1 MTSAIAL
8 YHQTKTPISF
18 LCKQRLNPKS
28 LIQPSKTLPIELTRT
43 HLIQEPSFKL
53 LGRHPLAICI
63 HYAHINIKRFLLEE
77 YNTTKNL

>member
-1 MTSAIAL
+1 MIVF
-8 YHQTKTPISF
+8 YHQTKISIGF
-18 LCKQRLNPKS
+18 WCSRGLNLKS
-28 LIQPSKTLPIELTRT
+28 LIQLSETLPVELTRT

>member
-1 MTSAIAL
+1 M
-8 YHQTKTPISF
+8 
-18 LCKQRLNPKS
+18 
-28 LIQPSKTLPIELTRT
+28 LI
-43 HLIQEPSFKL
+43 HEPSFKL